1 MIKLSDFLVDMEDS
15 EDNKV
20 LVTEAHLREFAQQC
34 RMWEQIAQ
42 EQTAKLTE
50 AQETIRKLKDEVMS
64 FKLNQP
70 ITVDLFA

>member
-1 MIKLSDFLVDMEDS
+1 MIKLSDFLVDMQDS

-20 LVTEAHLREFAQQC
+20 LVTEAHLREFAQQH

-42 EQTAKLTE
+42 EQTAKLAE
-50 AQETIRKLKDEVMS
+50 AQETIKRLKDEIIH